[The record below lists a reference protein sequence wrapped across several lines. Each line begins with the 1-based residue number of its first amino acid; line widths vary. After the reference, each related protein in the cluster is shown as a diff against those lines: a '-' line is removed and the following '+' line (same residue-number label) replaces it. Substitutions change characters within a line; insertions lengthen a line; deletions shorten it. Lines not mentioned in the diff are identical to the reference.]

1 MNWLALSLIAA
12 IALASGHAVARNR
25 LTDPLKIARE
35 CKSEAELFCKD
46 VRPGG
51 RRIVN
56 CLKARTSQL
65 SPACASALNPAE

>member
-1 MNWLALSLIAA
+1 MNLSGLALIAA
-12 IALASGHAVARNR
+12 IALMSGHAVAKNR

-56 CLKARTSQL
+56 CLKARAPLL
-65 SPACASALNPAE
+65 SPACSSALSSAE